1 MSGGLELVQPAGW
14 PAPRGYANGVVTRG
28 RTLHIAGQIGWDPAS
43 GQFQSDDLA
52 EQFAQALDNVLAVVA
67 AAGGEPGDVARMTV
81 YVTDLEAYRGS
92 LRAVGAAWRARFGKH
107 FPAMALVGVAGLVER
122 RALVEIEAVAA
133 LDARGEAAAQG
144 SHEALAAAS
153 ASASARGGGEGGP

>member
-1 MSGGLELVQPAGW
+1 MKGGLEIVQPSGW

-28 RTLHIAGQIGWDPAS
+28 RTLHVAGQIGWDAAS
-43 GQFQSDDLA
+43 GQILSDDLA

-81 YVTDLEAYRGS
+81 YVTDLEAYRS
-92 LRAVGAAWRARFGKH
+92 SRAAIGAAWRARFGKH
-107 FPAMALVGVAGLVER
+107 FPAMALVGVAGLVEP

-133 LDARGEAAAQG
+133 LAARGEAGAPD
-144 SHEALAAAS
+144 
-153 ASASARGGGEGGP
+153 ARGVDDDEGGL

>member
-1 MSGGLELVQPAGW
+1 MKGGLEIVQPVGW

-28 RTLHIAGQIGWDPAS
+28 TTLHVAGQIGWDAAS
-43 GQFQSDDLA
+43 GQIQSDDLA

-81 YVTDLEAYRGS
+81 YVTDLEAYRS
-92 LRAVGAAWRARFGKH
+92 SRAAIGAAWRARFGKH
-107 FPAMALVGVAGLVER
+107 FPAMALVGVAGLVEP

-133 LDARGEAAAQG
+133 PGARGEAAA
-144 SHEALAAAS
+144 SD
-153 ASASARGGGEGGP
+153 ARAGDEGGL